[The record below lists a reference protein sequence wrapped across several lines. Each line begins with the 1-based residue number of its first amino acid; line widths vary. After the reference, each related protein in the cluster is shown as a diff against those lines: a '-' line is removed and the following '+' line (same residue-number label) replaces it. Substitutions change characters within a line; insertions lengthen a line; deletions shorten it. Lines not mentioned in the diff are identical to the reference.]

1 MPFSGL
7 SAWCHFLV
15 CFLRA
20 ISLLNRHV
28 PLMLPRNYR
37 VLVLTHRVVY
47 AIKIVGLETHYLC
60 CCLHILKV
68 HFIVA
73 FQGLLLHV

>member
-20 ISLLNRHV
+20 ISFSKSARSFDASQKLSRSGFNPWGATKL
-28 PLMLPRNYR
+28 
-37 VLVLTHRVVY
+37 
-47 AIKIVGLETHYLC
+47 VGLETHYLC

-73 FQGLLLHV
+73 FQGLL